1 VFVPDYGSWVF
12 LVPLGALI
20 AGIVGVIVGASMT
33 PLSDEA
39 LVDAARWRGYRRTLK
54 TLASGRDADSPA
66 VSSRSIVY
74 GVALGLAY
82 QWSRFLRRH
91 PDSAPKWFVPF
102 GNDDGSGFAAFIGSS
117 GAGAAGSG
125 GGGAAAAGGGGSGA
139 A

>member
-1 VFVPDYGSWVF
+1 
-12 LVPLGALI
+12 
-20 AGIVGVIVGASMT
+20 
-33 PLSDEA
+33 
-39 LVDAARWRGYRRTLK
+39 
-54 TLASGRDADSPA
+54 